1 MCEQAAEAHKSKGVT
16 HSSRR
21 SRASTESGQ
30 MSKSSFDAILSNSG
44 STLFS
49 QVTFFPVFSTG
60 LHILF
65 QIVCCLQFSQAYM
78 SECV

>member
-60 LHILF
+60 FHILF